1 VSGWKLEKT
10 TAFEESLLVG
20 ECWLS
25 ETPAM
30 TPFERNNQQRR
41 LPLYPSDTIS
51 KPWMLLEK
59 LKSTTPGQALYF
71 YPLYVIFVVLGIS
84 QLDNAN
90 QTVVDSIRC
99 ELSSLLGI
107 Q

>member
-1 VSGWKLEKT
+1 MKT
-10 TAFEESLLVG
+10 PIVPERHGIEAFHY
-20 ECWLS
+20 
-25 ETPAM
+25 
-30 TPFERNNQQRR
+30 QQ
-41 LPLYPSDTIS
+41 L
-51 KPWMLLEK
+51 PWMLLEK

-84 QLDNAN
+84 QLDNTN
-90 QTVVDSIRC
+90 QTIVDSIRC